1 MLAADTEL
9 DFLSQGAQPTGCK
22 MAIPEHSISM
32 VADANQLV
40 VSQELPE
47 DGGDLFFHI
56 TESLAKMADE
66 HFTPLGIESNG
77 YAIESFLG
85 LPSGEAVMKES
96 LKLGSQFHTEVE
108 KVVGMPA
115 SSKSLD
121 YGFVSGSSELHITV
135 RPVTFEKLVTQRF
148 TAGFRSSETVKR
160 SVERW
165 NRQAEK
171 AKTPLEHAL
180 MSMTDLIENN
190 PPKGTLKKHFE
201 RLLDIDKKLKE
212 FGIVK

>member
-1 MLAADTEL
+1 
-9 DFLSQGAQPTGCK
+9 
-22 MAIPEHSISM
+22 
-32 VADANQLV
+32 
-40 VSQELPE
+40 
-47 DGGDLFFHI
+47 
-56 TESLAKMADE
+56 
-66 HFTPLGIESNG
+66 
-77 YAIESFLG
+77 
-85 LPSGEAVMKES
+85 
-96 LKLGSQFHTEVE
+96 
-108 KVVGMPA
+108 
-115 SSKSLD
+115 
-121 YGFVSGSSELHITV
+121 LHITV